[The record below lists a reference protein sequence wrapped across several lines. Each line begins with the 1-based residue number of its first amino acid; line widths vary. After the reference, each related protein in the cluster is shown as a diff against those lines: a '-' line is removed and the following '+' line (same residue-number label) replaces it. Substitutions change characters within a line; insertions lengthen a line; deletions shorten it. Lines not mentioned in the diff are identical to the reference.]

1 MINLKGIDFGK
12 CLDELEET
20 DWGKAPKNSTGM
32 VQKIYELRKE
42 PLCHWTNE
50 DLR

>member
-32 VQKIYELRKE
+32 VQKYTSYGKS
-42 PLCHWTNE
+42 HYATGQMKT
-50 DLR
+50 